1 MPNATV
7 VVRTACPPGPH
18 VREGAQLGMAA
29 PSEGTPVALEV
40 GILDGETTFVGT
52 FPSNR
57 QVVDVALPLAQH
69 DPTVPHGSS
78 RDRRGPLGRVV
89 KR

>member
-1 MPNATV
+1 
-7 VVRTACPPGPH
+7 
-18 VREGAQLGMAA
+18 MAA

-40 GILDGETTFVGT
+40 GILDGETTFVGA

-69 DPTVPHGSS
+69 
-78 RDRRGPLGRVV
+78 
-89 KR
+89 

>member
-7 VVRTACPPGPH
+7 VVHGVPPARTSGRARNSAWLLRPRARRSHLRSASSTARPPSS
-18 VREGAQLGMAA
+18 A
-29 PSEGTPVALEV
+29 PS
-40 GILDGETTFVGT
+40 
-52 FPSNR
+52 SNR

>member
-7 VVRTACPPGPH
+7 VVRTACPGPH
-18 VREGAQLGMAA
+18 VRECAQLGMAA

-52 FPSNR
+52 FPSDR
-57 QVVDVALPLAQH
+57 QVVDVALPLAQ
-69 DPTVPHGSS
+69 
-78 RDRRGPLGRVV
+78 R
-89 KR
+89 